1 MVEGAPV
8 AMTPGN
14 GVLDSKPTF
23 LWSWKMKPW
32 RWRSIRA
39 GEFVLGYPNEP
50 GWMATIPHNAQLI
63 RNGTYLVV
71 RKLEQH
77 VAEFRSH
84 YDSTGDDG
92 AARAVGR
99 KTDGTPLCPLNT
111 PKGDNGVC

>member
-1 MVEGAPV
+1 
-8 AMTPGN
+8 
-14 GVLDSKPTF
+14 
-23 LWSWKMKPW
+23 MKPW
-32 RWRSIRA
+32 RWRPIRA
-39 GEFVLGYPNEP
+39 GEFLLGYPDEM
-50 GWMATIPHNAQLI
+50 GEMATIPHNAQLI

-84 YDSTGDDG
+84 YESTGDDG

-111 PKGDNGVC
+111 PKGDNGFLLKTDDDVAGSHIRRMNPAKHH